1 MAEAQAGAKLDNR
14 APRAATGHD
23 FACQEAALHEI
34 LPGVFAVP
42 QNGMKGF
49 GYSHFVKRPAG
60 NLILDA
66 MRNTSLS
73 DSFDAFEMEG
83 GVKAAVI
90 SDRHLGGPSTNQIA
104 ERFGASVYCSAIEA
118 DAMGHRA
125 NQVKVD
131 HALPFERATI
141 EGDVQLI
148 PTPGHTPG
156 QFSTLAEVEGRRI
169 LFTADFV
176 YRREGG
182 WRPGNLSRKTML
194 KSFEGLRDLAFDHV
208 VTCTNYAS
216 EEFFV
221 PTPSV
226 DAAVDAMIAAC
237 TKP

>member
-1 MAEAQAGAKLDNR
+1 MR
-14 APRAATGHD
+14 
-23 FACQEAALHEI
+23 EI

-60 NLILDA
+60 NLVLDT

-73 DSFDAFEMEG
+73 EAFDAFEAAG

-104 ERFGASVYCSAIEA
+104 ERFGATVYCSAIEA

-125 NQVKVD
+125 HQVKID
-131 HALPFERATI
+131 HAMPLERATI
-141 EGDVQLI
+141 EGDVRLI
-148 PTPGHTPG
+148 PTPGHTAG

-176 YRREGG
+176 YRSGGG
-182 WRPGNLSRKTML
+182 WRPGNLSRKKML

-208 VTCTNYAS
+208 VPCTSYAQT
-216 EEFFV
+216 EFFV
-221 PTPSV
+221 PIPSV